1 MLTGLDSIMLIKQ
14 SRVHV
19 NNPPPPPLPWVSPA
33 FKRLTNLRQ
42 QTISTGT
49 LSFSD
54 TTVMWSIASVKFSVA
69 TTTLQNRTT

>member
-1 MLTGLDSIMLIKQ
+1 MLTGLDSIMPIKQ

-19 NNPPPPPLPWVSPA
+19 NKPPLPLPWVSPA
-33 FKRLTNLRQ
+33 FKRLINLRQ

-54 TTVMWSIASVKFSVA
+54 TTVMWSIASVKFSLA
-69 TTTLQNRTT
+69 TTMLQNRTT